1 MISKLRTLIGW
12 MIPAAFITLVLLSL
26 FGGIL
31 GIDPDMKWG
40 PIRIGL
46 LFIGAAGILVVG
58 LLRAIAI
65 IDERILGRD
74 RRLSLAHLSSESV
87 LPSGEPVTSGRPPWI
102 AIVMVALVLGVVYVG
117 LVSVWHWTNW
127 PTTTDYYGMLGD
139 AFVHGKTYLPLAP
152 PPELAKLSDPYSSEA
167 RKGLSVIGDLSYYQ
181 GRYYLYW
188 GPAPAAAL
196 AGLELLGFP
205 PMGDQMV
212 VFGAVCPHF
221 HLWGL
226 DHPQAM
232 AVFGPQDPWLAP
244 GRRHRRFR
252 DRPSDAMD
260 LKQPIYLYSLEC
272 CRAGFP
278 YRRSSSFI
286 TVASTG
292 LSVKSLDLAL
302 AGMFWGLA
310 IATQGLTTG
319 AAVVV
324 LLLGAVVLIGA
335 GAWRMQDWR
344 QAASQLLALG
354 LPFAVVMLI
363 YGYYNFVRFGNF
375 LEPGFRF
382 QLTEAN
388 KSVQFA
394 HDQLFSL
401 QFLIPNSLYHFFAPL
416 QLRSH
421 FPFLRPVYGEYLP
434 FSQFIKRLGIVPGP
448 GIGAITGLI
457 LAAPTLALNLPL
469 LSRLLSAAGPTEIAS
484 KPAVER
490 SSRQGFIVPLGHIG
504 LVFFLA
510 GVASSLPVLAY
521 TYAASRYDLDFV
533 PLLALSSVI
542 GMWYLYEDSRPYPL
556 RSKLAV
562 LLIVALVVTSTA
574 ISFVLALSGA
584 GSKFDDFNPSLYRFL
599 VAFFSR

>member
-1 MISKLRTLIGW
+1 MSSGISRTIRAGT
-12 MIPAAFITLVLLSL
+12 ISTGARPLLPPSL
-26 FGGIL
+26 
-31 GIDPDMKWG
+31 D
-40 PIRIGL
+40 
-46 LFIGAAGILVVG
+46 
-58 LLRAIAI
+58 
-65 IDERILGRD
+65 
-74 RRLSLAHLSSESV
+74 SSC
-87 LPSGEPVTSGRPPWI
+87 W
-102 AIVMVALVLGVVYVG
+102 A
-117 LVSVWHWTNW
+117 
-127 PTTTDYYGMLGD
+127 
-139 AFVHGKTYLPLAP
+139 
-152 PPELAKLSDPYSSEA
+152 
-167 RKGLSVIGDLSYYQ
+167 
-181 GRYYLYW
+181 
-188 GPAPAAAL
+188 
-196 AGLELLGFP
+196 
-205 PMGDQMV
+205 
-212 VFGAVCPHF
+212 F
-221 HLWGL
+221 HLWGIRWSCL
-226 DHPQAM
+226 EQSALTFIFGALTILRLWRSLAPKIPGWLLVAGIV
-232 AVFGPQDPWLAP
+232 VFGTVHPMLWTLNS
-244 GRRHRRFR
+244 
-252 DRPSDAMD
+252 PS
-260 LKQPIYLYSLEC
+260 IYTASNA
-272 CRAGFP
+272 AGQAFLIGGVF
-278 YRRSSSFI
+278 FI

-310 IATQGLTTG
+310 IATRLTTG

-457 LAAPTLALNLPL
+457 FAAPTLALNLPL

-584 GSKFDDFNPSLYRFL
+584 GSKFDDFKSVLVPISCCLFLPIADCRKLCGRSVSLYSGQMTQIKGTPSLGSHSSEPFPDRP
-599 VAFFSR
+599 VP

>member
-1 MISKLRTLIGW
+1 MISKLRTITGW
-12 MIPAAFITLVLLSL
+12 TIPAAFIALVLLSL

-58 LLRAIAI
+58 LLRAIAV
-65 IDERILGRD
+65 IDERIMSRD
-74 RRLSLAHLSSESV
+74 RKVYMAHLASESV
-87 LPSGEPVTSGRPPWI
+87 VPSGDPVTSGRPPWI
-102 AIVMVALVLGVVYVG
+102 AIVLVALVLGVVYVG

-127 PTTTDYYGMLGD
+127 PPATNYYGMLGD

-181 GRYYLYW
+181 GKYYLYW

-212 VFGAVCPHF
+212 VFGAVCLTF
-221 HLWGL
+221 IFGALTILRLWRFFAPKIPGWL
-226 DHPQAM
+226 LVAGIV
-232 AVFGPQDPWLAP
+232 VFGTVHPMLWTLNS
-244 GRRHRRFR
+244 
-252 DRPSDAMD
+252 PS
-260 LKQPIYLYSLEC
+260 IYTASNA
-272 CRAGFP
+272 AGQAFLIGGVF
-278 YRRSSSFI
+278 FI

-292 LSVKSLDLAL
+292 LSGKSLNLAL
-302 AGMFWGLA
+302 AGVFWGLA
-310 IATQGLTTG
+310 IATRLTTG

-324 LLLGAVVLIGA
+324 LLFGAILLIGA
-335 GAWRMQDWR
+335 RAWRMQDWR
-344 QAASQLLALG
+344 QAATQLLALG
-354 LPFAVVMLI
+354 LPFAVVMLL

-401 QFLIPNSLYHFFAPL
+401 RFLIPNSLYHFFAPL

-448 GIGAITGLI
+448 RIGAITGLVF
-457 LAAPTLALNLPL
+457 AAPTLALNVPL
-469 LSRLLSAAGPTEIAS
+469 LSRLVSTAGPTGIAS
-484 KPAVER
+484 VPAADT
-490 SSRQGFIVPLGHIG
+490 SSRQGFIVHLGHIG
-504 LVFFLA
+504 LAFFLA
-510 GVASSLPVLAY
+510 GVASGLPVLTY

-562 LLIVALVVTSTA
+562 LLIVALVATSTA

-584 GSKFDDFNPSLYRFL
+584 GSRFDDLNPSVYRFL